1 MSEKEFL
8 SIGGSRPYDKVQSLH
23 RKEEHCLCRG
33 GLHIS
38 PNGMGKRYPALV
50 RGLLSSP
57 YGGGCSALSRWAMKS
72 VLYCWKPILMQRVH
86 RKEYPCGGCRDLLS
100 SYKGEASRTPSR

>member
-1 MSEKEFL
+1 MSEKQFH
-8 SIGGSRPYDKVQSLH
+8 STGGSRPYDKVQSLY

-86 RKEYPCGGCRDLLS
+86 RKVRHLMI
-100 SYKGEASRTPSR
+100 